1 MSKAMWKTSIK
12 QVITCA
18 QQAVQD
24 FRLQKKPKKKSFWK
38 PQCCCFC
45 VTVKLLLPLVCLTS
59 SQGKCHYQILTT
71 CQLSAQLQVH
81 PSLSTH
87 IAGMGAG
94 ARNLLQYFDCII
106 YWGGNLLLLP
116 CLESNDD
123 ISDFDMHN
131 DLLFFILNSVEELI
145 SISLLQHRMKCLANR
160 LCDIAAEIASRLA

>member
-12 QVITCA
+12 QVITCS

-24 FRLQKKPKKKSFWK
+24 FRLQKNTQKKSFWK
-38 PQCCCFC
+38 PQCCCQASAP
-45 VTVKLLLPLVCLTS
+45 TCLTS

-87 IAGMGAG
+87 ITGVGGG

-116 CLESNDD
+116 RLESNDD
-123 ISDFDMHN
+123 ISDFHMHN

>member
-12 QVITCA
+12 QVITCS

-24 FRLQKKPKKKSFWK
+24 FRLQKNTQKNHFGSLS
-38 PQCCCFC
+38 
-45 VTVKLLLPLVCLTS
+45 VAVKLLLPLVCLTS

-87 IAGMGAG
+87 ITGVGGG

-116 CLESNDD
+116 RLESNDD
-123 ISDFDMHN
+123 ISDFHMHN